1 MREVDYEVLVVGGG
15 VLGLTAAVRLQQ
27 EIRARIRIWTADAPE
42 DTVSSVAA
50 ALWYPYRAYPEAQV
64 TEWGR
69 STYEQ
74 FVELAREPATGVR
87 MVPGIEV
94 WRRPV
99 PDPPWADAVPG
110 LRRCRPDELPPGFR
124 DGHLFAVPVAN
135 MRVYLGFLVDCFAA
149 AGGTLER
156 RRISSLDEA
165 RAACSLVI
173 NCSGL
178 GARTLVPD
186 PEVFPIRGQIVRVT
200 NPGIERFWLDEE
212 HPDGVTYIV
221 PRGEDCILG
230 GTAEDGEWDTTPDPA
245 AGEGILRR
253 CAELEPRLLDARV
266 LEHRVGLRP
275 GRPAIRLEAEHFR
288 DGTRVI
294 HCYGHG
300 GSGVTLSWGCAD
312 EVADLARQF
321 LA

>member
-1 MREVDYEVLVVGGG
+1 M
-15 VLGLTAAVRLQQ
+15 LGLTAAVRLQQ
-27 EIRARIRIWTADAPE
+27 EFGIRVHIWTADAPE

-74 FVELAREPATGVR
+74 FALLSDEPATGVR

-94 WRRPV
+94 WRHPV
-99 PDPPWADAVPG
+99 PNPPWAESVPS
-110 LRRCRPDELPPGFR
+110 LRRCRPDELPPGFQ
-124 DGHLFAVPVAN
+124 DGHLFTVPVAN
-135 MRVYLGFLVDCFAA
+135 MRVYLGFLTACFAA

-156 RRISSLDEA
+156 RHIRSLHEA
-165 RAACSLVI
+165 GAACPLVI

-186 PEVFPIRGQIVRVT
+186 PEVFPIRGQIVRVK
-200 NPGIERFWLDEE
+200 NPGIERFWLDEG
-212 HPDGVTYIV
+212 HPNGVTYIV

-230 GTAEDGEWDTTPDPA
+230 GTADEGVWDTAPDPA
-245 AGEGILRR
+245 VGEQILRR
-253 CAELEPRLLDARV
+253 CAELEPRLSDAEV
-266 LEHRVGLRP
+266 LEHRAGLRP
-275 GRPAIRLEAEHFR
+275 GRPAIRLEAEDFP

-312 EVADLARQF
+312 EVAVLARPF
-321 LA
+321 LT